1 MSGPPGEFERFL
13 LWERSSRDTIEVKR
27 VYIDMA
33 GDLVAGIVLSQIIYW
48 HLPSRDG
55 RTRLRVK
62 RDGHL
67 WLAKGRADW
76 WDECRVSPKQA
87 DRALALLAERGLV
100 EVRLFRFAGAPTKH
114 VRIVPDAFLRGWAAH
129 LGAGPGDF
137 DQSAKSI
144 SPIREGP
151 SSPAGNA
158 DFARRGRTYNTETTT
173 ETTTAA
179 GPVADA
185 ALVDELVGHGVGRA
199 IARRLASEKP
209 EVCRRCLDYLPY
221 AEYRTTPGAW
231 LAHAIRDEYGPPKA
245 YLEMKAAEE
254 TKARIAAASSERSRR
269 ESILQMRREKA
280 RERLHEAYQ
289 RMEAER
295 GESLALF
302 LAFLDQERKAAVKV
316 SANLSATHQE
326 EYLKAYVDQRH
337 RLYLFE
343 RWARTREGKT
353 AISKWRGMSH
363 IVDLSLLA
371 PAE

>member
-1 MSGPPGEFERFL
+1 MSGPTDEFEQFL

-27 VYIDMA
+27 AYIDMA
-33 GDLVAGIVLSQIIYW
+33 GDLVAGIVLSQIVYW

-114 VRIVPDAFLRGWAAH
+114 VRIVPEAFLRGWADH

-137 DQSAKSI
+137 DQTAKSI
-144 SPIREGP
+144 SSNREGP
-151 SSPAGNA
+151 SSPAGET
-158 DFARRGRTYNTETTT
+158 DFARRERTYNTETTA
-173 ETTTAA
+173 EITAA
-179 GPVADA
+179 VGPVADA
-185 ALVDELVGHGVGRA
+185 ALVDELVNNGVGRA
-199 IARRLASEKP
+199 VARRLAGEKP

-245 YLEMKAAEE
+245 YLETMAAERE
-254 TKARIAAASSERSRR
+254 QTKTAAESSLRSRR
-269 ESILQMRREKA
+269 AIALQRQREQT
-280 RERLHEAYQ
+280 REWLREAYRQ
-289 RMEAER
+289 IKAEK
-295 GESLALF
+295 GEPLTLF
-302 LAFLDQERKAAVKV
+302 LAFLDREREAGMKV
-316 SANLSATHQE
+316 AANLSQARQQ
-326 EYLKAYVDQRH
+326 EYLKAQDTSER
-337 RLYLFE
+337 RIELFE
-343 RWARTREGKT
+343 RWLRTSEGT
-353 AISKWRGMSH
+353 AA
-363 IVDLSLLA
+363 LQA
-371 PAE
+371 PAGHVLGDIARRIGG